1 MKTRVPFVLALAIGL
16 CGFQPAKAPQFVV
29 TREIGS
35 ALDAIG
41 ADSMRG
47 DLSFLASDL
56 LEGRNTP
63 SRGLDIAA
71 EYIAAQFRRAGL
83 EPGGDDGYF
92 QTARMAVLQPDLTG
106 FELKLTQSGR
116 NLSVQA
122 EGALLNTSAAL
133 DLQDAPVFKLDLRDS
148 SLVESFTPG
157 AADGKVVLIEPQ
169 RDATATYRAVVQKL
183 RQAKPAAIV
192 TIDPAAGRE
201 TSGPQDR
208 LVDPEQH
215 SRAAP
220 PHITLS
226 DKSAVE
232 FFAELKPG
240 ASGAT
245 ATIHIA
251 APRETAVRLHN
262 VIGILRGSDPA
273 LKDTCELLTAHY
285 DHLGERL
292 GGQGDRIYNGAN
304 DDASGT
310 VSVIEVARALSTLE
324 PHPRRS
330 ILFIAFFG
338 EEEGMIGSRYYARH
352 PVWPLA
358 KTIAQL
364 NLEQVGRTD
373 DSEGPQVSSAS
384 LTGFDYSNV
393 AQYLQAAGELTGVK
407 IYKHRRNSDLYFASG
422 DNISLAEAGVVAHSL
437 AVSFEFP
444 DYHGLGDEWL
454 KIDYANM
461 AKVDR
466 AVALALI
473 MLASDDKPPH
483 WNEDNSRAAAFAK
496 KQR

>member
-1 MKTRVPFVLALAIGL
+1 
-16 CGFQPAKAPQFVV
+16 
-29 TREIGS
+29 
-35 ALDAIG
+35 
-41 ADSMRG
+41 
-47 DLSFLASDL
+47 
-56 LEGRNTP
+56 
-63 SRGLDIAA
+63 
-71 EYIAAQFRRAGL
+71 
-83 EPGGDDGYF
+83 
-92 QTARMAVLQPDLTG
+92 
-106 FELKLTQSGR
+106 
-116 NLSVQA
+116 
-122 EGALLNTSAAL
+122 
-133 DLQDAPVFKLDLRDS
+133 
-148 SLVESFTPG
+148 
-157 AADGKVVLIEPQ
+157 
-169 RDATATYRAVVQKL
+169 
-183 RQAKPAAIV
+183 
-192 TIDPAAGRE
+192 
-201 TSGPQDR
+201 
-208 LVDPEQH
+208 
-215 SRAAP
+215 
-220 PHITLS
+220 
-226 DKSAVE
+226 
-232 FFAELKPG
+232 
-240 ASGAT
+240 
-245 ATIHIA
+245 
-251 APRETAVRLHN
+251 

-444 DYHGLGDEWL
+444 DYHGVGDEWQ

>member
-1 MKTRVPFVLALAIGL
+1 
-16 CGFQPAKAPQFVV
+16 
-29 TREIGS
+29 
-35 ALDAIG
+35 
-41 ADSMRG
+41 
-47 DLSFLASDL
+47 
-56 LEGRNTP
+56 
-63 SRGLDIAA
+63 
-71 EYIAAQFRRAGL
+71 
-83 EPGGDDGYF
+83 
-92 QTARMAVLQPDLTG
+92 
-106 FELKLTQSGR
+106 
-116 NLSVQA
+116 
-122 EGALLNTSAAL
+122 
-133 DLQDAPVFKLDLRDS
+133 
-148 SLVESFTPG
+148 
-157 AADGKVVLIEPQ
+157 
-169 RDATATYRAVVQKL
+169 
-183 RQAKPAAIV
+183 
-192 TIDPAAGRE
+192 
-201 TSGPQDR
+201 
-208 LVDPEQH
+208 VDPEQQ

-220 PHITLS
+220 PRITLS

-304 DDASGT
+304 DDGSGT

-373 DSEGPQVSSAS
+373 DSEGPQVSSAT

-393 AQYLQAAGELTGVK
+393 AQYLQAAGELTRVK

-444 DYHGLGDEWL
+444 DYHGVGDEWQ

-483 WNEDNSRAAAFAK
+483 WNENNSRAAAFAK